1 VAALRELALPGG
13 GDGFNDEVFHGK
25 SASAVRILDAA
36 RTLPMMAA
44 RRFVL
49 VRGID
54 GLSPSELDKLADYL
68 PAPSPSTL
76 RVMIADKLDGRA
88 RLAVRARKL
97 GCLIEAGP
105 LKPRDMGGFLQG
117 EATRRGLK
125 LSRDAGAALLD
136 AVGTDL
142 AALDDALERLSLY
155 AGEGQRIELPAV
167 EACVTK
173 VRVETI
179 WALVDAVSARDR
191 KRALAAASSLLG
203 DREPALRILTMV
215 ARQLRMVARMQAAL
229 ARGLGPQD
237 ATREAGAPPFKARE
251 MAAAARRFAAADLAR
266 AFAVLAETDL
276 ALKGSKRPDDIVLE
290 HALLQLTG

>member
-1 VAALRELALPGG
+1 
-13 GDGFNDEVFHGK
+13 
-25 SASAVRILDAA
+25 
-36 RTLPMMAA
+36 
-44 RRFVL
+44 
-49 VRGID
+49 
-54 GLSPSELDKLADYL
+54 
-68 PAPSPSTL
+68 
-76 RVMIADKLDGRA
+76 
-88 RLAVRARKL
+88 
-97 GCLIEAGP
+97 
-105 LKPRDMGGFLQG
+105 
-117 EATRRGLK
+117 
-125 LSRDAGAALLD
+125 LLD